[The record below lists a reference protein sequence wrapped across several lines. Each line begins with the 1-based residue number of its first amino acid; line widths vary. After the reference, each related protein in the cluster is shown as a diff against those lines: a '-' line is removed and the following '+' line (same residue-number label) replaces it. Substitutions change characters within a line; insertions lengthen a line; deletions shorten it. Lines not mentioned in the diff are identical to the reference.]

1 MFGKGLKVA
10 ALFHC
15 RGNITKY
22 NYPNLI
28 TLMQYAYLPPS
39 LHQFSPPFNVFSFFV
54 SREAYNQE
62 SPVVSEKKSLTDNI
76 SKICFDN

>member
-39 LHQFSPPFNVFSFFV
+39 LHQFSPPFNVFSFFRFQGSIQSGV
-54 SREAYNQE
+54 S
-62 SPVVSEKKSLTDNI
+62 SG
-76 SKICFDN
+76 F